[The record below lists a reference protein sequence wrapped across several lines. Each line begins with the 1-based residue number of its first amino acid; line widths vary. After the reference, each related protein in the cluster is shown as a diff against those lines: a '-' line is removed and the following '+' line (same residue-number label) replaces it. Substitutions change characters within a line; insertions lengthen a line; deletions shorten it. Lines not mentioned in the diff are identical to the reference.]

1 MATAT
6 ATHRASIVVDAQS
19 RCRSRQRVRGR
30 PSSSSSS
37 SRASASVSAATTDDK
52 DDAKRELLRAVAAL
66 RRGNASARDVAS
78 AIKRV
83 ESFESNGD
91 ARGRWTLAYSANF
104 DDDSNVK
111 AAASPL
117 ESLGVSDEIVQEVTK
132 TLYSVFFKFAPWLAG
147 SAETNRT
154 GARNVQLVDVD
165 GGVVRNEVELDVASL
180 PTLPMS
186 TLTIGVDGEIETEDA
201 LARRAF
207 VTFTSFDVQLRFA
220 RGEAKTPKVSIPLP
234 RPRGSLNTTF
244 CDDSMRISRGGRGGV
259 FILTRLHG

>member
-1 MATAT
+1 M
-6 ATHRASIVVDAQS
+6 
-19 RCRSRQRVRGR
+19 
-30 PSSSSSS
+30 
-37 SRASASVSAATTDDK
+37 
-52 DDAKRELLRAVAAL
+52 
-66 RRGNASARDVAS
+66 
-78 AIKRV
+78 
-83 ESFESNGD
+83 
-91 ARGRWTLAYSANF
+91 AYSANL

-111 AAASPL
+111 ASASPL

-154 GARNVQLVDVD
+154 GARNVQVVDVD
-165 GGVVRNEVELDVASL
+165 AGVVRNEVELDVASL

>member
-1 MATAT
+1 M
-6 ATHRASIVVDAQS
+6 
-19 RCRSRQRVRGR
+19 
-30 PSSSSSS
+30 
-37 SRASASVSAATTDDK
+37 
-52 DDAKRELLRAVAAL
+52 
-66 RRGNASARDVAS
+66 
-78 AIKRV
+78 
-83 ESFESNGD
+83 
-91 ARGRWTLAYSANF
+91 AYSANF

-111 AAASPL
+111 ASASPL

-165 GGVVRNEVELDVASL
+165 AGVVRNEVELDVASL